1 MEKSCQGCRR
11 CTEEII
17 YSFRSLC
24 ELHSLIQRYM
34 DELPGLQKALQER
47 QASYTELLH
56 AKDMTESEWKPLTE
70 EYSRQMADQLQKETD
85 TWKQKKIAAQ
95 TVKDSTSKAIDGRT
109 KPDLELA
116 KAQME
121 EAEVKRD
128 WHRKNWIHIKNNIKQ
143 IRMPAVFLLRRWR
156 SEARLL
162 RSMPSWKL
170 CINCCLEICPVT
182 EWIWKP
188 LCRDIIWRKYYMQL
202 IAAFQICLRDS
213 LSFEW

>member
-1 MEKSCQGCRR
+1 ME
-11 CTEEII
+11 
-17 YSFRSLC
+17 
-24 ELHSLIQRYM
+24 
-34 DELPGLQKALQER
+34 A
-47 QASYTELLH
+47 
-56 AKDMTESEWKPLTE
+56 LTE

-121 EAEVKRD
+121 EAEVKR
-128 WHRKNWIHIKNNIKQ
+128 
-143 IRMPAVFLLRRWR
+143 
-156 SEARLL
+156 RLAQE
-162 RSMPSWKL
+162 KL
-170 CINCCLEICPVT
+170 DSYKEQYKADQDACSILTPQMEKRGKIIEKHAKLETLYNCCLEICPVT